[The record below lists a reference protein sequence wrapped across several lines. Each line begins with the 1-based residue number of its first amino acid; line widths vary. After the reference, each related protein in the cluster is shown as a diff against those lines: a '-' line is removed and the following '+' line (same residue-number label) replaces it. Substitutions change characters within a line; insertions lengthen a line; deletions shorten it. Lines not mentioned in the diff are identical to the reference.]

1 MLDLAGGS
9 DEASS
14 LPSAVKLSVVV
25 GVPRGIKGIGESCEA
40 EAAMRH
46 PEGT

>member
-1 MLDLAGGS
+1 MLDVAAGS
-9 DEASS
+9 DEGSS

-25 GVPRGIKGIGESCEA
+25 GVPSGIKGIGESCEA

>member
-1 MLDLAGGS
+1 MADGS
-9 DEASS
+9 DEGSS

-25 GVPRGIKGIGESCEA
+25 AVPSGINGIGESCEA
-40 EAAMRH
+40 EAAIRH